1 MKLRE
6 LTEAQKQ
13 KYLYDITSVTKNY
26 DEMIHKIN
34 GLLLQYGDMHYKM
47 TVDMISVNYAREQK
61 EALMVQLKNTNVTA
75 LDQIIITLKD
85 TKEKYIKD
93 IAPVT
98 AITDPLELSFIE
110 KELKVMKDAEIL
122 EYYKENYL
130 DSNITRLIEIEWK
143 TRNGY
148 KDGKIMMELPK
159 YDAVDPITNRIDQ
172 EIKTVVGL
180 RQVADMMCSFQEP
193 ATDESTKPVMIPWNT
208 ILQQV
213 ENRNTSTV
221 VRVTIGELYRYNIS
235 K

>member
-13 KYLYDITSVTKNY
+13 KYMSDITGITKNY

-34 GLLLQYGDMHYKM
+34 GLLLQYGDIHYKM
-47 TVDMISVNYAREQK
+47 TVDMLSVNYAREQK
-61 EALMVQLKNTNVTA
+61 EALKMQLKNTNVTA
-75 LDQIIITLKD
+75 LDQIIATLKD

-110 KELKVMKDAEIL
+110 KELKVMKDSEVMD
-122 EYYKENYL
+122 YYKENYL

-143 TRNGY
+143 ARHGY

-159 YDAVDPITNRIDQ
+159 YSAVDPITNRVDQ
-172 EIKTVVGL
+172 EIKAVVGL
-180 RQVADMMCSFQEP
+180 RQVADMMLCFQEP
-193 ATDESTKPVMIPWNT
+193 AADDSTKPVMIPWNT
-208 ILQQV
+208 ILQEV
-213 ENRNTSTV
+213 ENRNKSTV
-221 VRVTIGELYRYNIS
+221 VRVTIGDLYKYNIS

>member
-6 LTEAQKQ
+6 ITEAQKQ
-13 KYLYDITSVTKNY
+13 KYMYDIISVTKDY
-26 DEMIHKIN
+26 DGMIQKIN
-34 GLLLQYGDMHYKM
+34 GLLLQYGNIHYRM
-47 TVDMISVNYAREQK
+47 TIDEISVNYAKEQK
-61 EALMVQLKNTNVTA
+61 AALKVEMLNTNVST
-75 LDQIIITLKD
+75 LDQIVEKLKG

-110 KELKVMKDAEIL
+110 KELKVMKDSEVL
-122 EYYKENYL
+122 DYYKENYL

-143 TRNGY
+143 TRKGY
-148 KDGKIMMELPK
+148 KDGQVMMELPK
-159 YDAVDPITNRIDQ
+159 YSAVDPITERIDQ

-180 RQVADMMCSFQEP
+180 RQVTSKMCCFQEP
-193 ATDESTKPVMIPWNT
+193 AADDSTKPVMIPWNT

-213 ENRNTSTV
+213 ENRNKSTV
-221 VRVTIGELYRYNIS
+221 VRVTIGELYKHNIS

>member
-34 GLLLQYGDMHYKM
+34 GLLLQYGDIHYKM
-47 TVDMISVNYAREQK
+47 TIDMISVNYAREQK
-61 EALMVQLKNTNVTA
+61 DALKVQLKNTNVTA
-75 LDQIIITLKD
+75 LDQIIATLKD

-98 AITDPLELSFIE
+98 AITDSLELSFIE
-110 KELKVMKDAEIL
+110 KELKVMKDSEVL
-122 EYYKENYL
+122 DYYKENYL

-143 TRNGY
+143 ARHDY
-148 KDGKIMMELPK
+148 KDGKVMMELPK
-159 YDAVDPITNRIDQ
+159 YSAVDPITNRIDQ
-172 EIKTVVGL
+172 EIKAVVAL
-180 RQVADMMCSFQEP
+180 RQVADMMCCFQEP
-193 ATDESTKPVMIPWNT
+193 AADGHTKPVMMPWNM
-208 ILQQV
+208 IIEQV
-213 ENRNTSTV
+213 EKRNLSTV
-221 VRVTIGELYRYNIS
+221 VRVTIGDLYRYNIS

>member
-13 KYLYDITSVTKNY
+13 KYMYDITSVTKDY
-26 DEMIHKIN
+26 DEMIQNIN
-34 GLLLQYGDMHYKM
+34 GKLSRYGMFHYGM
-47 TVDMISVNYAREQK
+47 TKGTLDVNHVKEQK
-61 EALMVQLKNTNVTA
+61 EVLRVEMKNINISA
-75 LDQIIITLKD
+75 LDQIITKLKD

-122 EYYKENYL
+122 DYYKENYL

-143 TRNGY
+143 ARKGY
-148 KDGKIMMELPK
+148 KDGKVMIELPK
-159 YDAVDPITNRIDQ
+159 YSAVDPITNRIDH
-172 EIKTVVGL
+172 EIKSVVAL
-180 RQVADMMCSFQEP
+180 RSVASNMLCFQEP
-193 ATDESTKPVMIPWNT
+193 AENGTKPVMMSWDN
-208 ILQQV
+208 ILEQV
-213 ENRNTSTV
+213 ENRNSSTV
-221 VRVTIGELYRYNIS
+221 VRVTIGELYKYNIS

>member
-6 LTEAQKQ
+6 LTEVQKQ
-13 KYLYDITSVTKNY
+13 RYINDITSVTKNY

-34 GLLLQYGDMHYKM
+34 GLLLQYGDIHYKM
-47 TVDMISVNYAREQK
+47 TVDMISVNYARDKKAE
-61 EALMVQLKNTNVTA
+61 LRVQLKNTNITA
-75 LDQIIITLKD
+75 LDQIVATLKD

-110 KELKVMKDAEIL
+110 KELKVMKDSEVL
-122 EYYKENYL
+122 DYYKENYL

-143 TRNGY
+143 TRKGY

-172 EIKTVVGL
+172 EIKVVIGL
-180 RQVADMMCSFQEP
+180 RQVVENMCCFQEP
-193 ATDESTKPVMIPWNT
+193 TDGGNKPVMIPWNN
-208 ILQQV
+208 ILEQV
-213 ENRNTSTV
+213 ENRNSSTV
-221 VRVTIGELYRYNIS
+221 VRVTIGELYKYNIS